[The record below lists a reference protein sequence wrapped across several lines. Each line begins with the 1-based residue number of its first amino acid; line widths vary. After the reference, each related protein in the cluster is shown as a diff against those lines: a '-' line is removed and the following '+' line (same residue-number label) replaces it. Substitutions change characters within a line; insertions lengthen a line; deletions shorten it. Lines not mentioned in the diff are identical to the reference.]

1 MDNPPFSR
9 TRHHRETTAFRRE
22 IVAFGRLVRALR
34 RARKWTLEYAAE
46 RFGVEPAYVR
56 SIESGR
62 TNPSLA
68 VIVSIA
74 AAFEMRPGDLFPS
87 EVPLPSRVKGRR
99 G

>member
-1 MDNPPFSR
+1 VTVPPSSR

-22 IVAFGRLVRALR
+22 VVAFGKAVRSFR
-34 RARKWTLEYAAE
+34 RGRSWTIEQAAE

-56 SIESGR
+56 SIETGR

-74 AAFEMRPGDLFPS
+74 EAFEVRAGEILLAVSPPARGS
-87 EVPLPSRVKGRR
+87 AGRR
-99 G
+99 

>member
-1 MDNPPFSR
+1 MPPSSR

-22 IVAFGRLVRALR
+22 VTAFGRLVRSLR
-34 RARKWTLEYAAE
+34 RAKPWTIEEAAE
-46 RFGVEPAYVR
+46 QFGVEPAYVR

-74 AAFEMRPGDLFPS
+74 AAFDVRPGELLRAEMQS
-87 EVPLPSRVKGRR
+87 STKASRGRR
-99 G
+99 

>member
-1 MDNPPFSR
+1 MSASSR

-22 IVAFGRLVRALR
+22 VTALGKIVRALR
-34 RARKWTLEYAAE
+34 RARQWTIEEAAE
-46 RFGVEPAYVR
+46 QFGVEPAYVR

-74 AAFEMRPGDLFPS
+74 AAFEVRPAELLRAEAQSSPK
-87 EVPLPSRVKGRR
+87 VARGRR
-99 G
+99 